1 MLPCFLTVIFDCPA
15 KRTCVHQMANTGI
28 VGYPETAP
36 ITCGTSKRRSYNQFI
51 GFGVT
56 AARMSP
62 KRRKFEKTT
71 SNGGFFHSSR
81 DSGDQCRQLATV
93 DLLRRVL

>member
-1 MLPCFLTVIFDCPA
+1 
-15 KRTCVHQMANTGI
+15 
-28 VGYPETAP
+28 
-36 ITCGTSKRRSYNQFI
+36 
-51 GFGVT
+51 VT